1 MLSQLVNTSVAFLL
15 SFAFCTQANA
25 FPDRLF
31 AKSFSQERSD
41 SLYAIITSEIATH
54 REQPDYALDLLNQT
68 FKKNPSVELAEL
80 IWHTSL
86 QTQNN
91 TKIIASARQWVA
103 IAPQDITPHQSLLS
117 YALESGD
124 EASFVKE
131 LSVMYQLT
139 EDKSGWVAR
148 ITAMLAQAKLTSPQI
163 LTAITPY
170 WEKEA
175 KNPKVQLAIGL
186 FHKANNNVANACRS
200 GMKAIKLANGDEQI
214 ITATADL
221 CWNHDR
227 TQAINILSNYL
238 INHPNAYKTRL
249 VYSRALAKSG
259 QLKKA
264 LSELELVT
272 QQAPDD
278 PVAFLNAG
286 EIANECQN
294 FEKAEKFFSRYLD
307 LVATQTPDA
316 DLSDNDI
323 WLRLAAIYHQ
333 NGHHEDEVE
342 ALASLTTGP
351 NALQARIKQAFALA
365 EIKQLPEARSVLQK
379 ARQQFPD
386 NLNLLLTTEA
396 QLLIEAERG
405 NDALNLLNEAR
416 QAAPNDQDLIYDT
429 AIIAQNLGQS
439 ELAEK
444 LLQSILDKDPDHI
457 QANNALAYL
466 WVTQDRHLKEA
477 RRRLE
482 HAYRLAPLD
491 PYVLD
496 SMGWLCFKEKRYDQ
510 ATEFT
515 LTSLK
520 KQFDVEVACHLI
532 EILATSGRHDEAIK
546 LLKELSQRIGSD
558 PRISELAQRL
568 NLAIP

>member
-1 MLSQLVNTSVAFLL
+1 M
-15 SFAFCTQANA
+15 
-25 FPDRLF
+25 
-31 AKSFSQERSD
+31 
-41 SLYAIITSEIATH
+41 
-54 REQPDYALDLLNQT
+54 
-68 FKKNPSVELAEL
+68 
-80 IWHTSL
+80 
-86 QTQNN
+86 
-91 TKIIASARQWVA
+91 
-103 IAPQDITPHQSLLS
+103 
-117 YALESGD
+117 
-124 EASFVKE
+124 
-131 LSVMYQLT
+131 
-139 EDKSGWVAR
+139 
-148 ITAMLAQAKLTSPQI
+148 
-163 LTAITPY
+163 
-170 WEKEA
+170 
-175 KNPKVQLAIGL
+175 
-186 FHKANNNVANACRS
+186 
-200 GMKAIKLANGDEQI
+200 
-214 ITATADL
+214 
-221 CWNHDR
+221 
-227 TQAINILSNYL
+227 
-238 INHPNAYKTRL
+238 
-249 VYSRALAKSG
+249 
-259 QLKKA
+259 
-264 LSELELVT
+264 
-272 QQAPDD
+272 
-278 PVAFLNAG
+278 
-286 EIANECQN
+286 
-294 FEKAEKFFSRYLD
+294 
-307 LVATQTPDA
+307 
-316 DLSDNDI
+316 
-323 WLRLAAIYHQ
+323 
-333 NGHHEDEVE
+333 
-342 ALASLTTGP
+342 
-351 NALQARIKQAFALA
+351 
-365 EIKQLPEARSVLQK
+365 
-379 ARQQFPD
+379 
-386 NLNLLLTTEA
+386 LTTEA

-405 NDALNLLNEAR
+405 NDALNLLNEAS